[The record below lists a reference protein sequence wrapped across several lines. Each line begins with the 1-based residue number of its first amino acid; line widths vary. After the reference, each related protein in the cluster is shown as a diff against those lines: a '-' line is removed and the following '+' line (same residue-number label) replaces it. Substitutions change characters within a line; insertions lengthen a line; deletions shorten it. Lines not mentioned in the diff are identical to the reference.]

1 MIVRNKIIAHRGASM
16 YAPEN
21 SESSLK
27 LASSMG
33 VEWIETDVQIT
44 IDNQLVI
51 FHDEKL
57 GRTSNGEGFLA
68 LKKFS
73 ELKKLDIGSWFS
85 KEFAGEK
92 ILSLIEF
99 LDLIKKYKFSL

>member
-1 MIVRNKIIAHRGASM
+1 MIVKNKIIAHRGASM

-21 SESSLK
+21 SASSLK

-44 IDNQLVI
+44 RDNQLVI

-57 GRTSNGEGFLA
+57 ERTSNGEGFLA

-73 ELKKLDIGSWFS
+73 ELKKVFLRIHKRQVVWLQQLIVHWHAQ
-85 KEFAGEK
+85 K
-92 ILSLIEF
+92 SL
-99 LDLIKKYKFSL
+99 